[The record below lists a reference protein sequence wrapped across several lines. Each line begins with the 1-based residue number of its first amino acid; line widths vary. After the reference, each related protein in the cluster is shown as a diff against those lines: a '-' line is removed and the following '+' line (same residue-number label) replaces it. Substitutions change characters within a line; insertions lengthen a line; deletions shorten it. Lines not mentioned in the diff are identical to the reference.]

1 MLLLF
6 LIFVIILQSGFPPDL
21 TPSPSHTEQNR
32 LSPYHVYRP
41 PSQPSSS
48 RIIPMPSVT
57 SFRNPGANKHLPP
70 PPPIESRSGSR
81 ASSRRTDNK
90 GFDPTMAHSP
100 ASRPQSALNN
110 PMASRPFDDT
120 RSSRS
125 RTPRA
130 HTPTTL
136 LPQASPKPE
145 SVRSSASKKQPSAL
159 NLSASQTN
167 LVVGQQQK
175 PLPPPSSSVLSL
187 VPPVRHSTSRVSL
200 REAGSFANG
209 FDETTYLDPAFYPG
223 DGPAP
228 GASQSALNLVTPIR
242 HSTSPVSLR
251 KAGSFS
257 NGFDEGAYL
266 DPAFYPG
273 DRPDGHHSQVALNSN
288 VPSKPVSRRTSSV
301 LSYV

>member
-1 MLLLF
+1 M
-6 LIFVIILQSGFPPDL
+6 
-21 TPSPSHTEQNR
+21 
-32 LSPYHVYRP
+32 
-41 PSQPSSS
+41 
-48 RIIPMPSVT
+48 
-57 SFRNPGANKHLPP
+57 
-70 PPPIESRSGSR
+70 
-81 ASSRRTDNK
+81 
-90 GFDPTMAHSP
+90 
-100 ASRPQSALNN
+100 
-110 PMASRPFDDT
+110 
-120 RSSRS
+120 
-125 RTPRA
+125 
-130 HTPTTL
+130 
-136 LPQASPKPE
+136 
-145 SVRSSASKKQPSAL
+145 
-159 NLSASQTN
+159 
-167 LVVGQQQK
+167 
-175 PLPPPSSSVLSL
+175 
-187 VPPVRHSTSRVSL
+187 SL